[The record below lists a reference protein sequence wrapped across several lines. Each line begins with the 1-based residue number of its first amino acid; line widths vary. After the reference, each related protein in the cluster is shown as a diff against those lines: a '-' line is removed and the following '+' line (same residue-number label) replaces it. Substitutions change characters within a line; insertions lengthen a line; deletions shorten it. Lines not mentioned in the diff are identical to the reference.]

1 MLPTPSTSSTNQTL
15 FRPSVVSSFASSSS
29 TSFRAKALH
38 AFSYVAAVFVFAA
51 MLTEDFPVGSSG
63 RHSLSGVQ
71 ETVRGF
77 YEYAVTGSWPEST
90 TRLRQ
95 DSKEGTTRTTTTI
108 IEKKSELR

>member
-1 MLPTPSTSSTNQTL
+1 MLPSSSNQTL

-71 ETVRGF
+71 DTVRGF
-77 YEYAVTGSWPEST
+77 YEFAVTGSWPESIQHSDRRMDTEERRNTMNT
-90 TRLRQ
+90 TSQSNPKSQLR
-95 DSKEGTTRTTTTI
+95 
-108 IEKKSELR
+108 

>member
-1 MLPTPSTSSTNQTL
+1 MLPSSSNQTL

-71 ETVRGF
+71 DAVRGF
-77 YEYAVTGSWPEST
+77 YEFAVTGSWTEST
-90 TRLRQ
+90 QHSDRRMDTEERRNTMNTTSQSNPKSQLR
-95 DSKEGTTRTTTTI
+95 
-108 IEKKSELR
+108 